1 MHLGCM
7 TTLAIG
13 SNGSE
18 GFADCASM
26 RPETMSSRTT
36 TNHTSLG
43 IVFSSSRPELILH
56 RQLPDS
62 LSGRSEDRVGQRRCR
77 DRRTWLADAPGLL
90 TVPHQDHFDRRRL
103 IDPKDAN
110 IMEVRLLHPAV

>member
-1 MHLGCM
+1 
-7 TTLAIG
+7 
-13 SNGSE
+13 
-18 GFADCASM
+18 M

-62 LSGRSEDRVGQRRCR
+62 LPGRSEDRVGQRGCR
-77 DRRTWLADAPGLL
+77 DRRTWLSYPPGLL
-90 TVPHQDHFDRRRL
+90 TVPHQDHFDLRRL
-103 IDPKDAN
+103 IDPQDAN
-110 IMEVRLLHPAV
+110 IMDVRLLHPALPEPYLAIK